1 MTGQRKTELHKNGVL
16 FSFSVLNPE
25 ACRGSSLPHGPCEHV
40 VGNLPLVMD
49 ERNITSDDPNK
60 GASEITK

>member
-1 MTGQRKTELHKNGVL
+1 MNYTRMGFYSPLVYLILKHCL
-16 FSFSVLNPE
+16 
-25 ACRGSSLPHGPCEHV
+25 GSSLPHGPCEHV
-40 VGNLPLVMD
+40 VGNLPPVMD